1 MNLFGQPTADVVASA
16 VAARMAV
23 ATATLVPASL
33 RAPGFGPVDPKIAE
47 ANPGKDGPSEPADGV
62 AFQTG
67 EQVTVF
73 VFGKGPKSPVHL
85 VLDLEPF
92 NGVAEIDRIL
102 SGESPGV
109 PLSAGDRLP
118 VWNEGTGNGGFG
130 GKLEDRLDDADPAND
145 TIIVPILATL
155 PGSRNADGQLVGD
168 LEVVDFAAVRLD
180 AVIEVDIPDPN
191 KPDDPTKTITIRLLV
206 GTIVEVQIASTPS
219 PNPAG
224 IANSVF
230 TLQIVK

>member
-1 MNLFGQPTADVVASA
+1 MAYAAD
-16 VAARMAV
+16 
-23 ATATLVPASL
+23 TLAL
-33 RAPGFGPVDPKIAE
+33 RSGAPGSLTYYHD
-47 ANPGKDGPSEPADGV
+47 
-62 AFQTG
+62 
-67 EQVTVF
+67 
-73 VFGKGPKSPVHL
+73 
-85 VLDLEPF
+85 
-92 NGVAEIDRIL
+92 
-102 SGESPGV
+102 
-109 PLSAGDRLP
+109 AGDDTMATVLTAGYF
-118 VWNEGTGNGGFG
+118 NNT
-130 GKLEDRLDDADPAND
+130 DDDIRMTAND